1 MRVGDLPPVK
11 EFGTQCAPV
20 LLEIKEPTM
29 KITVCENRFEVI
41 AEMLEPEEVQELMDR
56 LQDWVLEK
64 RLPSDE
70 VYMAAL
76 GPCGK

>member
-1 MRVGDLPPVK
+1 
-11 EFGTQCAPV
+11 
-20 LLEIKEPTM
+20 M

-41 AEMLEPEEVQELMDR
+41 AEMMEPEEVEELMR
-56 LQDWVLEK
+56 QFQDWVLGK
-64 RLPSDE
+64 QLPSDN

>member
-1 MRVGDLPPVK
+1 
-11 EFGTQCAPV
+11 
-20 LLEIKEPTM
+20 M

>member
-1 MRVGDLPPVK
+1 
-11 EFGTQCAPV
+11 
-20 LLEIKEPTM
+20 M

-41 AEMLEPEEVQELMDR
+41 AEMLEPEEVRELVER
-56 LQDWVLEK
+56 LQEWAFEK

-70 VYMAAL
+70 DYMAAL

>member
-1 MRVGDLPPVK
+1 
-11 EFGTQCAPV
+11 
-20 LLEIKEPTM
+20 M

-41 AEMLEPEEVQELMDR
+41 AKMLEPEEVQELMDR

-64 RLPSDE
+64 RLPSDD